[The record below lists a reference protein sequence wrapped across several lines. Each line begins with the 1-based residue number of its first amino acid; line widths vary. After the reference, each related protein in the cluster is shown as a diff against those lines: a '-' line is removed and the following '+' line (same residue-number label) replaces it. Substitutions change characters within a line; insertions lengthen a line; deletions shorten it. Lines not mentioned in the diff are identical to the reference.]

1 MIDSPGAEP
10 VVLALWLAVNTLQVI
25 LSHQERKGRRK
36 KAMKVTGVV
45 AMGMTGSCYISINVS
60 RKASELSM
68 FEKQMT
74 VVELFWKEGFGNYF

>member
-1 MIDSPGAEP
+1 MLLILARMIDSPGAEP

-45 AMGMTGSCYISINVS
+45 AMGMTGRKRESRHYAKMLHIN
-60 RKASELSM
+60 KCIKKDL
-68 FEKQMT
+68 
-74 VVELFWKEGFGNYF
+74 